1 MILAIVGPT
10 GVGKTKM
17 SVALAKKFH
26 AEIVNADS
34 MQFYR
39 GLDIG
44 TAKVT
49 EEEKEG
55 VPHHLFDILSPE
67 EYYTIYDYQ
76 KDARAV
82 IEEIQSRG
90 KNVILVGGSGL
101 YLRAALYDYTFQ
113 EEEKD
118 DSFDA
123 LTNEELY
130 KRLQSYTE
138 EVPVHPNNRQRLIRL
153 CQRYTLGEGAVVS
166 GSQPFYSF
174 HMIGLT
180 MDREVLYDRI
190 NRRVDQMMADGL
202 LEEVTSFYKKGIHSK
217 PLLTGIG
224 YKELY
229 SYLDGT
235 CTLEEAVEKIRQNS
249 RRYAKRQYTFF
260 RRQFDVTWFTIDPE
274 NFSKNVEEIFQYVTT
289 VEKG

>member
-1 MILAIVGPT
+1 MQIVC
-10 GVGKTKM
+10 
-17 SVALAKKFH
+17 SFI
-26 AEIVNADS
+26 ED
-34 MQFYR
+34 
-39 GLDIG
+39 
-44 TAKVT
+44 
-49 EEEKEG
+49 KEG